1 MRVIH
6 FTQGATDP
14 LTTHDAKGVRFV
26 PLADGTGESHLS
38 CAHLEPG
45 ATVNAP
51 SLTHGAALLVVHGR
65 ITVITQLDAHIRLS
79 GGMGAV
85 WGRDEPYSIESD
97 IGAIV
102 LIVESTELAAHFCGV
117 SSPERIAGQTWPS
130 DGVVAG
136 GPTQYPRSLPVDP
149 QAKLGGDVT

>member
-1 MRVIH
+1 MLIIH

-14 LTTHDAKGVRFV
+14 LTTHDAKGVRFL

-51 SLTHGAALLVVHGR
+51 SLTHAVALLVVHGR
-65 ITVITQLDAHIRLS
+65 TTVTTELDARIRLS

-85 WGRDEPYSIESD
+85 LGRDEPYSIESD
-97 IGAIV
+97 TGAIV
-102 LIVESTELAAHFCGV
+102 LIVESTELAAHSRGI
-117 SSPERIAGQTWPS
+117 SSPDRIAGQTWPS
-130 DGVVAG
+130 DGVVTG
-136 GPTQYPRSLPVDP
+136 GPTSNPRPVPVDP
-149 QAKLGGDVT
+149 EAKLGAT

>member
-1 MRVIH
+1 MDVIH

-14 LTTHDAKGVRFV
+14 LNTHDAKGVRFL

-65 ITVITQLDAHIRLS
+65 ITITTYDGAGIRLRA
-79 GGMGAV
+79 GVGAV
-85 WGRDEPYSIESD
+85 FGRDEPYSIESD
-97 IGAIV
+97 TGAIV
-102 LIVESTELAAHFCGV
+102 
-117 SSPERIAGQTWPS
+117 
-130 DGVVAG
+130 
-136 GPTQYPRSLPVDP
+136 
-149 QAKLGGDVT
+149 